1 MLRIAILLG
10 RSFTDEHGMPE
21 VVRLLGELGATA
33 RPLHLGDDL
42 IDVARVRLDYDLYV
56 LKNRKDL
63 GMSVA
68 ADLHRAGAAL
78 LNPYPVAV
86 LLRDRIVTFRVLRA
100 AGVPVPET
108 FVASH
113 ASQLFPA
120 LDRGPLIIRPHRRAR
135 LRGSAVVSNA
145 AELAALGPMEEPVFA
160 QRYHAPD
167 GPTYRKVYSLGSER
181 FGVVRV
187 RPGRTPEEKRGH
199 PFTLT
204 PELEDIAR
212 RCGSAFGIDLF
223 GLDIVESEGRPYV
236 IDISSFP
243 GFKGVPHGPRR
254 LARYIYAAAE
264 RAVRGESIVPG
275 DSLSTQPAAGYRAFR
290 GSTLDLVLQALTTT
304 PATAEELDE
313 IQKLVD
319 EIRLRVEA
327 PKPAPQARP
336 VHPPLAAL
344 ATREAASPRVAM
356 YSQGMVG
363 FGHIRRNASIAQA
376 LRAAPPSPAI
386 VLIAEAWQAGALPM
400 PEGVDCVTLPAL
412 RREADGAYNPR
423 FLLDVSD
430 QDLIALRSRV
440 IRSAMQVFE
449 PDLLIVDHLPLGVA
463 NELTGTL
470 ERLRKRGN
478 TRCVLGM
485 REVLYDPETVQRT
498 WSDRANMDAI
508 REHYDAIWIYGD
520 PAVYDAVREYGLPDD
535 IAARVRYTGYLDQRP
550 RLEFAEAQAGPLL
563 ASLPPPP
570 GRVVLCVVGGGHD
583 GAALA
588 EAFLEADL
596 PPDTTGVLVTGPLMP
611 GEKRQGVYQRAQ
623 GRSCFHVLEFVPDPT
638 PLIERA
644 DRVIAM
650 GGYNTIC
657 EVLSFEKHALIVP
670 RVRPEPEQWIRA
682 ERLRDMG
689 LVDVLHPDQLDPAAL
704 TAWLARDLG
713 PPPASRSRIDLGGL
727 TRIPGL
733 LAELLGVPAG
743 PLQPAA
749 SAAAEMGLT

>member
-1 MLRIAILLG
+1 MLRIAILMG
-10 RSFTDEHGMPE
+10 RSFTDERGMPE

-33 RPLHLGDDL
+33 RLLHLGDDL
-42 IDVARVRLDYDLYV
+42 IDVARLRLEYDLYV

-68 ADLHRAGAAL
+68 AELHRAGAAL
-78 LNPYPVAV
+78 LNPYPVST

-113 ASQLFPA
+113 ASQLLPT
-120 LDRGPLIIRPHRRAR
+120 LERGPLIIRPHRRTR
-135 LRGSAVVSNA
+135 LRGSEVVSNA

-167 GPTYRKVYSLGSER
+167 GPMHRKIYSIGSER

-187 RPGRTPEEKRGH
+187 RPARTPEEKVGD

-204 PELEDIAR
+204 PEHEDIAR
-212 RCGSAFGIDLF
+212 RCGAAFGIDLF
-223 GLDIVESEGRPYV
+223 GVDVVESEGRPYV

-243 GFKGVPHGPRR
+243 GFHGVPHGPRR

-304 PATAEELDE
+304 PATTEELDE

-319 EIRLRVEA
+319 EIRLRVET
-327 PKPAPQARP
+327 PKAVPQARLVRP
-336 VHPPLAAL
+336 RLDTPSTGETP
-344 ATREAASPRVAM
+344 SPRVAM

-376 LRAAPPSPAI
+376 LRASPVPPAI

-412 RREADGAYNPR
+412 RREPDGAYNPR

-430 QDLIALRSRV
+430 QELIALRSRV

-449 PDLLIVDHLPLGVA
+449 PDVLIVDHLPLGVA
-463 NELTGTL
+463 NELSGTL

-485 REVLYDPETVQRT
+485 REVLYDPETVHRT
-498 WSDRANMDAI
+498 WSDKANMDAI
-508 REHYDAIWIYGD
+508 RDHYDAIWIYGD
-520 PAVYDAVREYGLPDD
+520 PAVYDPVREYDLPDYV
-535 IAARVRYTGYLDQRP
+535 AGQARYTGYLDQRP
-550 RLEFAEAQAGPLL
+550 RLEFAQAQAGPLL
-563 ASLPPPP
+563 ASLPA
-570 GRVVLCVVGGGHD
+570 GRLMLCVVGGGHD
-583 GAALA
+583 GGALA
-588 EAFLEADL
+588 EAFLESEL
-596 PPDTTGVLVTGPLMP
+596 PSDATGVLVTGPLMP
-611 GEKRQGVYQRAQ
+611 GEQRQGVYERAQ
-623 GRSCFHVLEFVPDPT
+623 GRSRFQVLEFVPDPT

-650 GGYNTIC
+650 GGYNTVC

-670 RVRPEPEQWIRA
+670 RVKPEPEQWIRA
-682 ERLRDMG
+682 ERLRDLG
-689 LVDVLHPDQLDPAAL
+689 LVAVLHPDQLDPRAL
-704 TAWLARDLG
+704 SQWMARDLG

-733 LAELLGVPAG
+733 LAEVLGSELPADATSVG
-743 PLQPAA
+743 AL
-749 SAAAEMGLT
+749 G